1 VSAESEID
9 VNISKTSQFLVR
21 YADAETPDHPDHD
34 VKLIKSPYRVCR
46 SYRQHPDHDVKL
58 IAFVIVR

>member
-34 VKLIKSPYRVCR
+34 VKLINR
-46 SYRQHPDHDVKL
+46 L
-58 IAFVIVR
+58 IGSVDPIGNILSMM